1 MGIISKVLSKSK
13 VTEIKDPM
21 EDKYGLMR
29 TVKVADVKDYLVKE
43 YERANAKEEE
53 ISRLEDKIVFYEQ
66 IEMKYEAMLVV
77 QRNTQE
83 RIERQDRQIA
93 DLKRKI
99 SELEEKNK
107 ALRAKMVDIKINAEN
122 KLKEKSKGK
131 TPTKEKKG
139 KKK

>member
-1 MGIISKVLSKSK
+1 MKLISKILSINK

-29 TVKVADVKDYLVKE
+29 TVKVADVKDYLLKE

-53 ISRLEDKIVFYEQ
+53 ISKLEDKIVFYKQ

-83 RIERQDRQIA
+83 RIERQDRKIA
-93 DLKRKI
+93 ELKKEI
-99 SELEEKNK
+99 SELGEKNK

-122 KLKEKSKGK
+122 KLKEKMKDK
-131 TPTKEKKG
+131 TPTKGKKG
-139 KKK
+139 KK